1 MKYEKSKTKERS
13 KVKGMFLISL
23 LVITYILLRIN
34 IPSFNNNENLGLL
47 IFMFII
53 LTITFR
59 KRIS

>member
-1 MKYEKSKTKERS
+1 MKYEKSNINERS
-13 KVKGMFLISL
+13 KIKGMFFISL
-23 LVITYILLRIN
+23 LVIIYILLRIN
-34 IPSFNNNENLGLL
+34 IPSFESAENIGLL

>member
-1 MKYEKSKTKERS
+1 MKYEKPKTKERI